1 MINNMKKDVMFL
13 YIIALACIAFTL
25 IEGISLILMNGKTA
39 TAFGT
44 IVDIKAAVSGS
55 KNNSKWAVMR
65 YNVDGKTYTSSNRMQ
80 VPMSSV
86 VGSQIQVRY
95 CIDQPTKLYSGSFTK
110 LAIAF
115 IVAVICVVIGYIKQ
129 RGA

>member
-1 MINNMKKDVMFL
+1 MKKDVIFL
-13 YIIALACIAFTL
+13 YIIAIACIIFTL

-39 TAFGT
+39 TAIGT
-44 IVDIKAAVSGS
+44 IVDIETAVSGS

-65 YNVDGKTYTSSNRMQ
+65 YNVDGRTYTSCNRIQ

-115 IVAVICVVIGYIKQ
+115 IMAVICVVIGFIKQ

>member
-1 MINNMKKDVMFL
+1 MKKDVIFL
-13 YIIALACIAFTL
+13 YIIALVCIVFAL
-25 IEGISLILMNGKTA
+25 VEGISLILMNGKTA
-39 TAFGT
+39 AVIGT
-44 IVDIKAAVSGS
+44 IVDIKTAVSGS

-65 YNVDGKTYTSSNRMQ
+65 YNVDGKTYTSCNRIQ
-80 VPMSSV
+80 VPMSSAI
-86 VGSQIQVRY
+86 GSQIQVRY
-95 CIDQPTKLYSGSFTK
+95 CIKQPTKLYNGSFAK

>member
-1 MINNMKKDVMFL
+1 MKKDVIFL
-13 YIIALACIAFTL
+13 YIIALVCIVFAL
-25 IEGISLILMNGKTA
+25 VEGISLILMNGKTA
-39 TAFGT
+39 AVIGT
-44 IVDIKAAVSGS
+44 IVDIKTAVSGS

-65 YNVDGKTYTSSNRMQ
+65 YNVDGKTYTSCNRIQ
-80 VPMSSV
+80 VPMSSAI
-86 VGSQIQVRY
+86 GSQIQVRY
-95 CIDQPTKLYSGSFTK
+95 CINQPTKLYSGSFMK

>member
-1 MINNMKKDVMFL
+1 MKKDVIFL
-13 YIIALACIAFTL
+13 YIIALVCIVFAL
-25 IEGISLILMNGKTA
+25 VEGISLILMNGKTA
-39 TAFGT
+39 AVIGR
-44 IVDIKAAVSGS
+44 IVDIKTAVSGS

-65 YNVDGKTYTSSNRMQ
+65 YNVDGKTYTSCNRIQ
-80 VPMSSV
+80 VPMSSAI
-86 VGSQIQVRY
+86 GSQIQVRY
-95 CIDQPTKLYSGSFTK
+95 CTDQPAKLYSGSFTK

>member
-1 MINNMKKDVMFL
+1 MKKDVMFL
-13 YIIALACIAFTL
+13 YIIALVCIVFAFV
-25 IEGISLILMNGKTA
+25 EGISLILMNGKTA
-39 TAFGT
+39 TVIGT
-44 IVDIKAAVSGS
+44 IVDIKTAVSGN

-65 YNVDGKTYTSSNRMQ
+65 YNIDGKTYISCNRMQ

-86 VGSQIQVRY
+86 VGSQIQVHY

-129 RGA
+129 QGA

>member
-1 MINNMKKDVMFL
+1 MKKDVMFL
-13 YIIALACIAFTL
+13 YIIALVCIVFTL
-25 IEGISLILMNGKTA
+25 IEAISLILMHGKTA
-39 TAFGT
+39 TVIGT
-44 IVDIKAAVSGS
+44 IVDIKTAVYGS
-55 KNNSKWAVMR
+55 RNNSEWAVVR

-86 VGSQIQVRY
+86 VGSQIQVCY
-95 CIDQPTKLYSGSFTK
+95 CIDQPNKLYSSSFTR
-110 LAIAF
+110 LAIAL

>member
-1 MINNMKKDVMFL
+1 MKKDVIFL
-13 YIIALACIAFTL
+13 YIIALACIVFAL
-25 IEGISLILMNGKTA
+25 VEGISLILMNGKTS
-39 TAFGT
+39 TVIGT
-44 IVDIKAAVSGS
+44 IVNIKTAVSGS
-55 KNNSKWAVMR
+55 KNNSKWAIMR
-65 YNVDGKTYTSSNRMQ
+65 YNVDEKTYTSCNRIQ

-86 VGSQIQVRY
+86 VGSQIQVCY

-110 LAIAF
+110 LVIAF